1 MLNVIDRHLLRK
13 TQFQFWDL
21 LYIYEVKVKFDPNIS
36 INWSRKLKDHINV
49 FYQEFLR
56 IWSTMPKLTILE
68 TMFSTPISLLQ
79 FFFKYYI
86 FDLSK
91 ITALWSYKKNFEQ
104 FCNFVIF
111 YAGILKNLCH
121 LSKRKDW
128 ECTNE

>member
-1 MLNVIDRHLLRK
+1 MLFDRHLLRK

-56 IWSTMPKLTILE
+56 IWSTLPKLTILE

-104 FCNFVIF
+104 FCNFVIC